1 MVGLNVIN
9 IDPEQ
14 IKMSL
19 YYIYRERSSLIST
32 INKIAGDQSLSV
44 EERERRLQ
52 SFRQKL
58 SNYDLQEEQLTQAG
72 RISSS
77 VISRLK
83 REALL
88 SR

>member
-1 MVGLNVIN
+1 
-9 IDPEQ
+9 
-14 IKMSL
+14 MSL

>member
-1 MVGLNVIN
+1 
-9 IDPEQ
+9 
-14 IKMSL
+14 MSL

-52 SFRQKL
+52 SFRLKL